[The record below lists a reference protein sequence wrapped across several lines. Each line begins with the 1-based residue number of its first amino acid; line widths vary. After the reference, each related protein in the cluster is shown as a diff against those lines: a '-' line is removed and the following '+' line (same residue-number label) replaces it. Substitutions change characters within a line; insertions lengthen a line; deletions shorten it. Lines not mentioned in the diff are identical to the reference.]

1 MNYKKFFIILFL
13 FIYGCQAYDTDKQEN
28 VLINKKNFI
37 NRGFAIVYNDDLYNQ
52 KIVSKKID
60 SRSLIIFQKNL
71 KKGTKVR
78 VKNILNNKTII
89 ANVGVN
95 AKYPIFNNSVLSK
108 RISKEIDLDLN
119 NPYIEIV
126 EILEKSLFIAKK
138 AKTFEEE
145 KQVANKA
152 PIDEISVNNLNDN
165 SKKIKK
171 IEKVNNNKFNY
182 IIKVADFYFE
192 DTAFLMIKRIET
204 ETLIKKAQVK
214 KISNTQYRVFVGPF
228 DNINSLQKVFND
240 INILQFENIEII
252 RKWKKFLKTT

>member
-13 FIYGCQAYDTDKQEN
+13 FIYGCQVNNIDKQEN

-60 SRSLIIFQKNL
+60 GRSLIIFQKNL

-95 AKYPIFNNSVLSK
+95 AKYPIFNNSVLSN

-152 PIDEISVNNLNDN
+152 PIDEISINNLN
-165 SKKIKK
+165 
-171 IEKVNNNKFNY
+171 ERFHFN
-182 IIKVADFYFE
+182 
-192 DTAFLMIKRIET
+192 
-204 ETLIKKAQVK
+204 
-214 KISNTQYRVFVGPF
+214 IS
-228 DNINSLQKVFND
+228 S
-240 INILQFENIEII
+240 
-252 RKWKKFLKTT
+252 